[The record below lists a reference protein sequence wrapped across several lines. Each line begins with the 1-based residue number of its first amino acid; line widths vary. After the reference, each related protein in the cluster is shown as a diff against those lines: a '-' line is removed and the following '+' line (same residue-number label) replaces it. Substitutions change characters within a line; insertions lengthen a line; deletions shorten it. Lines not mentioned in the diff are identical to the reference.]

1 MSTPHVQSETQDLLQ
16 PSELAEQG
24 RLPLFEDWS
33 PQMGT
38 AECTGSSWSP
48 PCRVASGT
56 LPVHPGAMG
65 IQFGQSVFEGCKA
78 FWNGKDPALLFRIDE
93 HYRRLV
99 ASCDR
104 LRMPAPPEEIFL
116 EAVLGQ
122 VKDSASWS
130 SPFSS
135 ETLYIRPLVF
145 GEDDHLMPVPSIR
158 STFVV
163 LTAPLRLSP
172 DKPLVLFAERE
183 FSRAARGGL
192 GHAKTSANYAHQY
205 YPTWRAKEAG
215 CDAVLWLDAENHTRI
230 EEASTMNIFMV
241 IGEELVTPSLQ
252 DTILAGITRRSV
264 ITLARERHGLKVV
277 ERPITL
283 NEVAKAVEVGTLKEM
298 FVTSTAL
305 QIRPVSRVVDGN
317 QKIDFPD
324 DTPWAN
330 RLHQDLIAIQRGEA
344 DDVWGWTRKVPVT
357 ASP

>member
-1 MSTPHVQSETQDLLQ
+1 MTTPHVQPETQGLAQ
-16 PSELAEQG
+16 PIELAEQP

-33 PQMGT
+33 PQMSA
-38 AECTGSSWSP
+38 AECVGGDWSP
-48 PCRVASGT
+48 SRRVACGT

-78 FWNGKDPALLFRIDE
+78 FWNGTDPALLFRIDE

-122 VKDSASWS
+122 VRDSASWS

-135 ETLYIRPLVF
+135 ETLYIRPVAF
-145 GEDDHLMPVPSIR
+145 GQDDHVMPVPSVR
-158 STFVV
+158 TTFVV
-163 LTAPLRLSP
+163 LTAPLRLFP

-215 CDAVLWLDAENHTRI
+215 CDAVLWLDAESHSRI

-252 DTILAGITRRSV
+252 DTILPGITRRSV
-264 ITLARERHGLKVV
+264 ITLAGERHGLKVV

-283 NEVAKAVEVGTLKEM
+283 NEVAKAVEAGTLKEM
-298 FVTSTAL
+298 FTASTAL
-305 QIRPVSRVVDGN
+305 QVRPVSRVVDGE

-324 DTPWAN
+324 ETPWTN
-330 RLHQDLIAIQRGEA
+330 RLRQDLIEIQRGEA
-344 DDVWGWTRKVPVT
+344 DDAWGWISKVPVT
-357 ASP
+357 

>member
-1 MSTPHVQSETQDLLQ
+1 MALGSQGLLQ
-16 PSELAEQG
+16 PSELAEQP
-24 RLPLFEDWS
+24 RQPLFEDWS

-48 PCRVASGT
+48 PRRVACGK

-65 IQFGQSVFEGCKA
+65 IQFGQSVFEGCRA

-104 LRMPAPPEEIFL
+104 LRMPVPPEQIFL

-145 GEDDHLMPVPSIR
+145 GEDDHVMPVPSVR

-163 LTAPLRLSP
+163 LTAPLRLFP

-192 GHAKTSANYAHQY
+192 GYAKTSANYAHQY

-215 CDAVLWLDAENHTRI
+215 CDAVLWLDAESHSRI
-230 EEASTMNIFMV
+230 EEASTMNIFMI
-241 IGEELVTPSLQ
+241 IGDELVTPSLQ
-252 DTILAGITRRSV
+252 DTILPGVTRRSV
-264 ITLARERHGLKVV
+264 ITLARERHGLTVV

-283 NEVAKAVEVGTLKEM
+283 NEVSEAVEGGTLKEM
-298 FVTSTAL
+298 FTASTAL
-305 QIRPVSRVVDGN
+305 QVRPVSRVVDGE

-324 DTPWAN
+324 DTPWTN
-330 RLHQDLIAIQRGEA
+330 RLRQDLISIQRGEA
-344 DDVWGWTRKVPVT
+344 DDAWGWISKVPVT

>member
-16 PSELAEQG
+16 PSELEEQG

-48 PCRVASGT
+48 PRRVASGT

-93 HYRRLV
+93 HYKRLV

-135 ETLYIRPLVF
+135 ETLYIRPLIF
-145 GEDDHLMPVPSIR
+145 GQDHHCACFPTNRWCCSPSA
-158 STFVV
+158 S
-163 LTAPLRLSP
+163 S
-172 DKPLVLFAERE
+172 AEPPE
-183 FSRAARGGL
+183 GG
-192 GHAKTSANYAHQY
+192 
-205 YPTWRAKEAG
+205 W
-215 CDAVLWLDAENHTRI
+215 
-230 EEASTMNIFMV
+230 
-241 IGEELVTPSLQ
+241 VTP
-252 DTILAGITRRSV
+252 RRPR
-264 ITLARERHGLKVV
+264 TT
-277 ERPITL
+277 P
-283 NEVAKAVEVGTLKEM
+283 
-298 FVTSTAL
+298 TSTI
-305 QIRPVSRVVDGN
+305 QVGGPRRPAATRFCGSMPRTTPGSRR
-317 QKIDFPD
+317 PA
-324 DTPWAN
+324 P
-330 RLHQDLIAIQRGEA
+330 
-344 DDVWGWTRKVPVT
+344 
-357 ASP
+357 

>member
-1 MSTPHVQSETQDLLQ
+1 MTAPHVQSEIQAAEK
-16 PSELAEQG
+16 PS
-24 RLPLFEDWS
+24 LPLFEDWS
-33 PQMGT
+33 PQMGI
-38 AECTGSSWSP
+38 AECAGSDWTP
-48 PCRVASGT
+48 PRRVACGT

-78 FWNGKDPALLFRIDE
+78 FWNGTDPARLFRIDE

-104 LRMPAPPEEIFL
+104 LRMPAPPDQIFL
-116 EAVLGQ
+116 QAVVGQ

-135 ETLYIRPLVF
+135 DTLYIRPLVF
-145 GEDDHLMPVPSIR
+145 GEDDHVMPVPSVR
-158 STFVV
+158 STFLV
-163 LTAPLRLSP
+163 LTAPLRSFP
-172 DKPLVLFAERE
+172 DRPLVLFAERE

-215 CDAVLWLDAENHTRI
+215 CDAVLWLDSETHDRI
-230 EEASTMNIFMV
+230 EEASTMNIFVV

-283 NEVAKAVEVGTLKEM
+283 TEVARAVEVGTLKEV
-298 FVTSTAL
+298 FTTSTAL
-305 QIRPVSRVVDGN
+305 QIRPVSRVVDGERN
-317 QKIDFPD
+317 IDFPEE
-324 DTPWAN
+324 TPWTN
-330 RLHQDLIAIQRGEA
+330 QLHEDLIAIQRDDA
-344 DDVWGWTRKVPVT
+344 DDEWGWISKVPVGG
-357 ASP
+357 SPRI

>member
-1 MSTPHVQSETQDLLQ
+1 
-16 PSELAEQG
+16 
-24 RLPLFEDWS
+24 
-33 PQMGT
+33 
-38 AECTGSSWSP
+38 
-48 PCRVASGT
+48 
-56 LPVHPGAMG
+56 
-65 IQFGQSVFEGCKA
+65 
-78 FWNGKDPALLFRIDE
+78 
-93 HYRRLV
+93 
-99 ASCDR
+99 
-104 LRMPAPPEEIFL
+104 MPAPPEQIFL

-145 GEDDHLMPVPSIR
+145 GEDDHLMPVPSVG

-163 LTAPLRLSP
+163 LTAPLRLFP

-183 FSRAARGGL
+183 FSRAAKGGL

-215 CDAVLWLDAENHTRI
+215 CDAVLWLDAENHAQI

-305 QIRPVSRVVDGN
+305 QIRPVSRVVDGK
-317 QKIDFPD
+317 QKIDFPS
-324 DTPWAN
+324 DTPWTN
-330 RLHQDLIAIQRGEA
+330 RLHEDLIAIQRGEA
-344 DDVWGWTRKVPVT
+344 DDVWGWTSKVPVG
-357 ASP
+357 